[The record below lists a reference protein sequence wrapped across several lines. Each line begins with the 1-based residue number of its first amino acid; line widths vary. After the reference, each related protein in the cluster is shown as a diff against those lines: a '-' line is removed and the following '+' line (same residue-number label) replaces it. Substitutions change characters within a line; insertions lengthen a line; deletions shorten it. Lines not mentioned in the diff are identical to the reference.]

1 MCEEDYMDDKQII
14 DLFWSR
20 SENAL
25 NETRRKYNPY
35 LRTIAMNVLGNNE
48 DCEECLSDT
57 YMAAWNQ
64 IPPDRPTS
72 LSTYLGRIVRCISID
87 YFRKSRAQK
96 RYSGL
101 TMLLSE
107 LEECM
112 PEIPD
117 KTVTSSDNE
126 IGEALNCWLRNLD
139 TEKCVLFVRRYW
151 HGQPLS
157 TLAKEFGIS
166 YSKLASMMLRLRN
179 DLHDYLEKEG
189 ISI

>member
-1 MCEEDYMDDKQII
+1 MDDKQII
-14 DLFWSR
+14 ELFWSR

-25 NETRRKYNPY
+25 NETRQKYNPY
-35 LRTIAMNVLGNNE
+35 LKTIAMNVLGNNE

-57 YMAAWNQ
+57 YLAAWNQ

-72 LSTYLGRIVRCISID
+72 LSAYLGRIVRCISID

-112 PEIPD
+112 SEIPD
-117 KTVTSSDNE
+117 MTVASSDNE
-126 IGEALNCWLRNLD
+126 IGEALNCWLRSLD
-139 TEKCVLFVRRYW
+139 TEKRVLFVRRYW
-151 HGQPLS
+151 HGQPLN

-166 YSKLASMMLRLRN
+166 YNKLASMMLRLRN
-179 DLHDYLEKEG
+179 NLHDYLEKEG

>member
-1 MCEEDYMDDKQII
+1 MEDKQII

-25 NETRRKYNPY
+25 IETRQKYNPY
-35 LRTIAMNVLGNNE
+35 LKTIAMNVLGNNE

-57 YMAAWNQ
+57 YLSAWNQ

-72 LSTYLGRIVRCISID
+72 LSAYLGRIVRCISID

-101 TMLLSE
+101 TMLLGE
-107 LEECM
+107 LEECL
-112 PEIPD
+112 PD
-117 KTVTSSDNE
+117 MTTASNDNE
-126 IGEALNCWLRNLD
+126 IGDALNSWLRYLD
-139 TEKCVLFVRRYW
+139 TEKRVLFVRRYW
-151 HGQPLS
+151 HGQPLN

-166 YSKLASMMLRLRN
+166 QSKLASMMLRLRKS
-179 DLHDYLEKEG
+179 LRDYLEKEG

>member
-1 MCEEDYMDDKQII
+1 MDDKQII
-14 DLFWSR
+14 DLFWAR

-25 NETRRKYNPY
+25 SETRQKYNSY
-35 LRTIAMNVLGNNE
+35 LKTIAMNILSSNE

-57 YMAAWNQ
+57 YLAAWNQ

-72 LSTYLGRIVRCISID
+72 LSAYLGRIVRCISID

-96 RYSGL
+96 RYNGL

-117 KTVTSSDNE
+117 RTAVLNDNA
-126 IGEALNCWLRNLD
+126 IGEALNRWLRTLD
-139 TEKCVLFVRRYW
+139 TEKRVLFVRRYW
-151 HGQPLS
+151 HGQQLN

-166 YSKLASMMLRLRN
+166 QSKLASMMLRLRN
-179 DLHDYLEKEG
+179 NLHDYLEKED
-189 ISI
+189 IYL

>member
-1 MCEEDYMDDKQII
+1 MDDKQII
-14 DLFWSR
+14 ELFWSR

-25 NETRRKYNPY
+25 NETRQKYNPY
-35 LRTIAMNVLGNNE
+35 LKTIAMNVLGNNE

-57 YMAAWNQ
+57 YLAAWNQ

-72 LSTYLGRIVRCISID
+72 LSAYLGRIVRCISID

-96 RYSGL
+96 RYNGL

-112 PEIPD
+112 SEIPD
-117 KTVTSSDNE
+117 MTVASSDNE
-126 IGEALNCWLRNLD
+126 IGEALNCWLRSLD
-139 TEKCVLFVRRYW
+139 TEKRVLFVRRYW
-151 HGQPLS
+151 HGQSLK

-166 YSKLASMMLRLRN
+166 YNKLASMMLRLRN
-179 DLHDYLEKEG
+179 NLHDYLEKEG